1 MSNTL
6 PTFPAKK
13 IDPIPPFIQNPNSK
27 LFINGT
33 SFQAATGIFV
43 KKISGG

>member
-1 MSNTL
+1 MSNSL
-6 PTFPAKK
+6 PAFPANK
-13 IDPIPPFIQNPNSK
+13 IDPIPPFIPNPDSK

-33 SFQAATGIFV
+33 SFQSATGIFV

>member
-1 MSNTL
+1 MNSNL
-6 PTFPAKK
+6 PTFPATK
-13 IDPIPPFIQNPNSK
+13 IDPIPPFILNPDSK

-33 SFQAATGIFV
+33 SFQSAAGIFV